1 MRLVVLGVLLAG
13 LVLAGNA
20 GAQEFGYGFA
30 PQVNVFVPG
39 SSSFL
44 GVGVAEINADR
55 AKALKLKEER
65 GVEITRVEED
75 SPAAK
80 AGFKVGD
87 VVLEYNGE
95 RVEGTEQFMR
105 LVRET
110 PAGRQVRFLIGRD
123 GATQT
128 LTAAIGARRGTI
140 GYGQPFDEGKLRAQL
155 QGNEAQL
162 KTQMERLRQQLR
174 VMPDIPTPNMS
185 WRSGMLG
192 VEAESLN
199 SQLAEF
205 FGVKE
210 GVLVRSVSKDSAAE
224 KAGLKAGDVIVK
236 IDDTKVTS
244 PREITSAIRALR
256 SKNTFPVTVVRNHK
270 EMTVSVTVTGD
281 RSADAPPVP
290 PAAPPPPAV
299 PGMRRENQ
307 L

>member
-1 MRLVVLGVLLAG
+1 MRSAVLGALLAG
-13 LVLAGNA
+13 LVLTGSA
-20 GAQEFGYGFA
+20 GAQEFSYGFA

-39 SSSFL
+39 SGSFL
-44 GVGVAEINADR
+44 GVGVADITADR

-65 GVEITRVEED
+65 GVEITRVEDD

-110 PAGRQVRFLIGRD
+110 PAGRQVRLVISRE

-128 LTAAIGARRGTI
+128 LTATIGARKGSTFI
-140 GYGQPFDEGKLRAQL
+140 GEPFDREKLRAELQANEAKLRAQ
-155 QGNEAQL
+155 
-162 KTQMERLRQQLR
+162 MEKLREQYR
-174 VMPDIPTPNMS
+174 VMPDIPSPNMS

-224 KAGLKAGDVIVK
+224 KAGLKAGDVIIK
-236 IDDTKVTS
+236 IDDTKVST
-244 PREITSAIRALR
+244 PREITNAIRALR
-256 SKNTFPVTVVRNHK
+256 SKNTFPVTVVRNRK
-270 EMTVSVTVTGD
+270 EMTVSVTVPAD
-281 RSADAPPVP
+281 RAEGPVAPKPPAPPRP
-290 PAAPPPPAV
+290 PGRTVGADTH
-299 PGMRRENQ
+299 